1 MLNEDLKDAIDILPW
16 SKSGP
21 HRITSG
27 KGKGQYIGSITFH
40 LIIIPQSIYRFHH
53 LPPDHHTPGQYIGS
67 ITFHLIIIPQSIY
80 RFHHLPP
87 DHHTPEQ
94 LASSNGG

>member
-27 KGKGQYIGSITFH
+27 KGKGFDFIIALINRDNYIDND
-40 LIIIPQSIYRFHH
+40 IYC
-53 LPPDHHTPGQYIGS
+53 
-67 ITFHLIIIPQSIY
+67 
-80 RFHHLPP
+80 
-87 DHHTPEQ
+87 
-94 LASSNGG
+94 A